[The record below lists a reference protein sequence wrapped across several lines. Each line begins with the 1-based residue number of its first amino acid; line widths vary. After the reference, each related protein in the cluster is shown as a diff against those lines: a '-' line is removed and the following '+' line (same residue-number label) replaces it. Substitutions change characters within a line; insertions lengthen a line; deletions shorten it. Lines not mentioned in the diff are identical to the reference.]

1 MRVQFDLDGA
11 WDVDLEGTVDGANYV
26 VIQANVVAGATLV
39 EADKFWRSLRVKVNV
54 VGAAEDFSA
63 VLGGWTVGDW
73 S

>member
-1 MRVQFDLDGA
+1 
-11 WDVDLEGTVDGANYV
+11 
-26 VIQANVVAGATLV
+26 VVAGATLV